1 VKSGFFSKR
10 NLAILFGATFV
21 LTVAIV
27 AAAIG
32 VGHPSVP
39 SDDAAVIDDDS
50 INVPGLVEDGVIS
63 QANFNRFLGQT
74 AKQSGLQAV
83 PQPSDPQY
91 KQVKSQAMQTALQIA
106 WIVGEA
112 DKRGLTFTDTEV
124 QQSLQQIKSQFKT
137 EAEYVKARDQAGL
150 TEADVEERARLQ
162 LIQNKIQDSVQNSA
176 GDVSTDDAQKYY
188 DSHKDQFTIPA
199 KRTIRIVQN
208 KDGNQINQALQALQ
222 SDDSDA
228 NWQKVAAQYS
238 TDPTSKDK
246 GGLRTDVVPGSF
258 QQPLDDEIFNAP
270 LNEVKGPIV
279 TPTGSFV
286 FEVKSATPEHV
297 QGFDDTVAA
306 STGGASGKVS
316 DQIKQ
321 QLKSQV
327 QQEALTDFGT
337 DFRDYW
343 TNLTQ
348 CGDDYIVEGCDNF
361 NGRNG
366 ITPAESCDPSK
377 LAPAQPGQPS
387 GGCPAPVFSFCQAA
401 QSTQGAAS
409 TSGQLQCTGSG
420 PTPAAPGSIKP
431 FVSSTAGSPQGPHPA
446 GEGTASSSGS
456 LPAGL
461 SGLTPG
467 G

>member
-1 VKSGFFSKR
+1 VKSGFLSKR

-32 VGHPSVP
+32 VGHKSVP
-39 SDDAAVIDDDS
+39 SDDAAVIDDAS
-50 INVPGLVEDGVIS
+50 INVPGLVDKGVIS
-63 QANFNRFLGQT
+63 KTNFSRFLIQT
-74 AKQSGLQAV
+74 AKQSGVQQV

-91 KQVKSQAMQTALQIA
+91 KQIKDQAMQTALQIA
-106 WIVGEA
+106 WIVGEGS
-112 DKRGLTFTDTEV
+112 RQGLTFTDTEI

-137 EAEYVKARDQAGL
+137 QAEYVKARDQAGL
-150 TEADVEERARLQ
+150 TEADVVERAKLQ
-162 LIQNKIQDSVQNSA
+162 LIQNKIQDNVQNSA
-176 GDVSTDDAQKYY
+176 GDVSTADARKYY
-188 DSHKDQFTIPA
+188 DANKAQFTTPA

-208 KDGNQINQALQALQ
+208 KDAHQINLAYQALRT
-222 SDDSDA
+222 DDSDA

-258 QQPLDDEIFNAP
+258 QQPLDDDIFKAP
-270 LNEVKGPIV
+270 LNEIQGPVI
-279 TPTGSFV
+279 TPTGNFV

-297 QGFDDTVAA
+297 QGFDDTATATA
-306 STGGASGKVS
+306 SGGAAGKVS

-321 QLKSQV
+321 QIKTQL
-327 QQEALTDFGT
+327 QQEALTSFGT
-337 DFRDYW
+337 HFRDYW

-348 CGDDYIVEGCDNF
+348 CGGDYLVVGCDNF
-361 NGRNG
+361 NGG
-366 ITPAESCDPSK
+366 SPSCDPSK

-387 GGCPAPVFSFCQAA
+387 GGCPAPVFAFCQTAA
-401 QSTQGAAS
+401 SSQGAPSAN
-409 TSGQLQCTGSG
+409 GQLQCTGTG

-431 FVSSTAGSPQGPHPA
+431 FVSATAGSAQGPHPA
-446 GEGTASSSGS
+446 GAATASPTAPS
-456 LPAGL
+456 GL

>member
-1 VKSGFFSKR
+1 VKSGFLSKR

-39 SDDAAVIDDDS
+39 SDDAAVIDDAS

-63 QANFNRFLGQT
+63 KTNFNHFLIQT
-74 AKQSGLQAV
+74 AKQSGLQSV

-91 KQVKSQAMQTALQIA
+91 KQVKDQAMQTALQIA

-112 DKRGLTFTDTEV
+112 NRKGLTFTDTEV

-137 EAEYVKARDQAGL
+137 QAEYVKARDQAGL
-150 TEADVEERARLQ
+150 TEADVVERAKLQ
-162 LIQNKIQDSVQNSA
+162 LIQNKIQDNIQNSA

-208 KDGNQINQALQALQ
+208 KDAHQINLAYQALRT
-222 SDDSDA
+222 DDSDA
-228 NWQKVAAQYS
+228 NWKKVAAQYS

-246 GGLRTDVVPGSF
+246 GGLRADVVPGSF
-258 QQPLDDEIFNAP
+258 QQPLDDDIFKAP
-270 LNEVKGPIV
+270 LNEIQGPVV
-279 TPTGSFV
+279 TPTGNFV

-297 QGFDDTVAA
+297 QGFDDTI
-306 STGGASGKVS
+306 SSTTGGASGKVS

-327 QQEALTDFGT
+327 QQEALTNFGT
-337 DFRDYW
+337 HFRDYW
-343 TNLTQ
+343 SNLTQ
-348 CGDDYIVEGCDNF
+348 CGGDYLVDGCDNF
-361 NGRNG
+361 NGG
-366 ITPAESCDPSK
+366 SPSCDPSK
-377 LAPAQPGQPS
+377 LAPSQPGQPS
-387 GGCPAPVFSFCQAA
+387 GCPAPVFAFCQEA
-401 QSTQGAAS
+401 QSAQGAAS
-409 TSGQLQCTGSG
+409 SSGKLQCTGTG

-431 FVSSTAGSPQGPHPA
+431 FVSSTTGSPQGPHPA
-446 GEGTASSSGS
+446 GEGTSSTGG

>member
-1 VKSGFFSKR
+1 MKSGFLSKR

-27 AAAIG
+27 AAAVG
-32 VGHPSVP
+32 VGHKSVA
-39 SDDAAVIDDDS
+39 SDQAAVIDDPS
-50 INVPGLVEDGVIS
+50 INVPGLVEEGVIS
-63 QANFNRFLGQT
+63 KANFNRFLVQT
-74 AKQSGLQAV
+74 AKQSGVQSV
-83 PQPSDPQY
+83 PQPGDPQY
-91 KQVKSQAMQTALQIA
+91 TQLKDQAMTTALQIA

-112 DKRGLTFTDTEV
+112 GRQGITFTDTEV

-137 EAEYVKARDQAGL
+137 PAEYTQARDQAGL
-150 TEADVEERARLQ
+150 TEADVVERAKLQ
-162 LIQNKIQDSVQNSA
+162 LIQNKIQENVQNSA

-188 DSHKDQFTIPA
+188 DSHKSQFTIPA

-208 KDGNQINQALQALQ
+208 DDAHQINLAYQALRT
-222 SDDSDA
+222 DDSDA

-258 QQPLDDEIFNAP
+258 QQPLDDDIFKAP
-270 LNEVKGPIV
+270 LNEIQGPVV
-279 TPTGSFV
+279 TPTGNFV

-306 STGGASGKVS
+306 ASGGPSGKVS
-316 DQIKQ
+316 DQIEQ
-321 QLKSQV
+321 QLKSQL
-327 QQEALTDFGT
+327 QQEALTNFGT
-337 DFRDYW
+337 HFRDYW

-348 CGDDYIVEGCDNF
+348 CGGDYLVEGCDNF
-361 NGRNG
+361 NGAG
-366 ITPAESCDPSK
+366 PSCDPAK
-377 LAPAQPGQPS
+377 LAPSQPGQPS
-387 GGCPAPVFSFCQAA
+387 GGCPAPVFAFCQTA
-401 QSTQGAAS
+401 QATQGAPS
-409 TSGQLQCTGSG
+409 TGGQLQCSGTG
-420 PTPAAPGSIKP
+420 PTPAAPGSVKP
-431 FVSSTAGSPQGPHPA
+431 FVPATTSSPQGPHPA
-446 GEGTASSSGS
+446 GSGTSSPTGS